1 MSNFIKLFLLLSI
14 GLSTT
19 CTYANMSDWNFG
31 VGVMNQTPGR
41 YQTQASGEKSSM
53 NNRMMLET
61 GLVYELDEDWSILSD
76 IGMLWPGGSDE
87 NFISKQ
93 VYYLNGH
100 LGYALNESF
109 LLRLGFGLYYT
120 RLSGDGGTTPIRNGT
135 GFTDFY
141 VPEESSIAQNAT
153 VNVAGEYFFNPD
165 YSLKAEVFLF
175 NLTNSLNRTY
185 NVALSVRYHLG
196 DSLWK
201 D

>member
-1 MSNFIKLFLLLSI
+1 MSKTFRFFILISMC
-14 GLSTT
+14 TT
-19 CTYANMSDWNFG
+19 NSALAQMSDWNFG

-41 YQTQASGEKSSM
+41 YQTEANGEKSSM

-61 GLVYELDEDWSILSD
+61 GLVYDLDEDWSLLTD
-76 IGMLWPGGSDE
+76 FGLLWPGGNDE

-100 LGYALNESF
+100 VGHDVTKSF
-109 LLRLGFGLYYT
+109 LLRLGVGLYYT

-141 VPEESSIAQNAT
+141 VPEESSISQNAT
-153 VNVAGEYFFNPD
+153 VNIAGEYFFNAD
-165 YSLKAEVFLF
+165 YSLKTEVFVF
-175 NLTNSLNRTY
+175 NVTNSINRTY
-185 NVALSVRYHLG
+185 NVALSLRYHLG
-196 DSLWK
+196 DTLWK